1 MKRILSTLLILAMLM
16 PMSVFAANDHLE
28 FTIPAEYFYGNVIPD
43 YVFKVDAPRIDK
55 GEPIHLY
62 MAGEVD
68 VYYCTGP
75 VEIQFNDETPAAIEQ
90 IGGGVSYAKD
100 FSFAP
105 SLMPEEHIPAD
116 DGARH
121 YMLVKEGVYYVSARA
136 SVAGVDAFFV
146 IEDCQ
151 EYKPELKSFSDVS
164 TGRWSHGAIM
174 EMVKLGMFNG
184 TKDPDIYGIGEFSP
198 EGTMSKAQFITVM
211 TRYLYADELSA
222 MGSGKTWF
230 SNAYELAVKKGLIS
244 ESEFDYAKLEK
255 PMTREEMAL
264 IAVRTAEKQGEK
276 AGTLVD
282 TSMLKDYSSIGSY
295 YKDYALK
302 AFSMGLITGYGDVG
316 TFAPDKTLT
325 REQGAM
331 VAYRLVNK
339 DARADVSLLLPMTI
353 HYGEPT
359 PRLAREGDIFIK
371 KDGTKVILKKG
382 PNGILGEGQH
392 VAPDQFLKTKSGEWK
407 TYGYYYDESIDG
419 KLVNSVGWDINRDV
433 YRLNT
438 TTGEGHWSSEW
449 RVLRAAYPEPPAL
462 VWTGNIDELIS
473 DDPHHLYIWDP
484 KLEAW
489 MYNLDMNQIK
499 VGQ

>member
-16 PMSVFAANDHLE
+16 PMSVFAANDHLQ

-43 YVFKVDAPRIDK
+43 YVFKVNAPRIDK

-116 DGARH
+116 DGVRH
-121 YMLVKEGVYYVSARA
+121 YMLVKEGVYYA
-136 SVAGVDAFFV
+136 SCRVMNAGASAFFV

-151 EYKPELKSFSDVS
+151 EYKPELKSFSDVA
-164 TGRWSHGAIM
+164 TGRWSHNAIM

-184 TKDPDIYGIGEFSP
+184 TKDPDMYGIGEFSP

-339 DARADVSLLLPMTI
+339 DSRADVSLLLPMTI

-371 KDGTKVILKKG
+371 QDGTKVVLKKG
-382 PNGILGEGQH
+382 PNGILGEGQC
-392 VAPDQFLKTKSGEWK
+392 VAPDQFLKTKSSDWDRY
-407 TYGYYYDESIDG
+407 TFTYDEAIDG
-419 KLVNSVGWDINRDV
+419 KLTNSIGWNINDDT
-433 YRLNT
+433 YRLNA
-438 TTGEGHWSSEW
+438 TTGEGHWLSEW
-449 RVLRAAYPEPPAL
+449 RILENIYPEPEYNGTKHGEISKDKHNMY
-462 VWTGNIDELIS
+462 VWYQNRETGWFI
-473 DDPHHLYIWDP
+473 
-484 KLEAW
+484 
-489 MYNLDMNQIK
+489 NLAMNQAI
-499 VGQ
+499 VID

>member
-1 MKRILSTLLILAMLM
+1 MKRILSMLLILAMLM
-16 PMSVFAANDHLE
+16 PLSALAANDHLE
-28 FTIPAEYFYGNVIPD
+28 FTIPAEYFYGNAIPD
-43 YVFKVDAPRIDK
+43 YIFKVNAPQIDK
-55 GEPIHLY
+55 GDPIHLY

-68 VYYCTGP
+68 IYYCTGP
-75 VEIQFNDETPAAIEQ
+75 VEIQFYNENPDAAGQ
-90 IGGGVSYAKD
+90 FGGGVMYAKD

-105 SLMPEEHIPAD
+105 SLMPEEVIPPD
-116 DGARH
+116 DGVRH

-151 EYKPELKSFSDVS
+151 EYKPELKSFSDVA

-184 TKDPDIYGIGEFSP
+184 TKDPDMYGISEFSP

-282 TSMLKDYSSIGSY
+282 TSTLKDYSSIGSY
-295 YKDYALK
+295 YKYYALK

-353 HYGEPT
+353 HYGEAT

-371 KDGTKVILKKG
+371 RDGTKVVLKKG
-382 PNGILGEGQH
+382 PNGVLGEGQG
-392 VAPDQFLKTKSGEWK
+392 VAPDQFLKIKSGDWDRYSF
-407 TYGYYYDESIDG
+407 TYDEAIDG

-433 YRLNT
+433 YRLNA
-438 TTGEGHWSSEW
+438 TTGEGHWLSEW
-449 RVLRAAYPEPPAL
+449 RILENAYPEPEYNG
-462 VWTGNIDELIS
+462 TKDGELSKDI
-473 DDPHHLYIWDP
+473 H
-484 KLEAW
+484 K
-489 MYNLDMNQIK
+489 MYFWKQQHEWWYTNLDMNQIK

>member
-16 PMSVFAANDHLE
+16 PMSAFAANDHLQ

-43 YVFKVDAPRIDK
+43 YVFKVNAPRIDK

-62 MAGEVD
+62 LAGEVD

-121 YMLVKEGVYYVSARA
+121 YTLVKEGVYYA
-136 SVAGVDAFFV
+136 SCRVMNAGASAFFV

-151 EYKPELKSFSDVS
+151 EYKPELKSFSDVA

-184 TKDPDIYGIGEFSP
+184 TKDPDMYGIGEFSP

-230 SNAYELAVKKGLIS
+230 SNAYDLAVKKGLIS

-339 DARADVSLLLPMTI
+339 DARADV
-353 HYGEPT
+353 
-359 PRLAREGDIFIK
+359 
-371 KDGTKVILKKG
+371 
-382 PNGILGEGQH
+382 
-392 VAPDQFLKTKSGEWK
+392 
-407 TYGYYYDESIDG
+407 
-419 KLVNSVGWDINRDV
+419 
-433 YRLNT
+433 
-438 TTGEGHWSSEW
+438 
-449 RVLRAAYPEPPAL
+449 
-462 VWTGNIDELIS
+462 
-473 DDPHHLYIWDP
+473 
-484 KLEAW
+484 
-489 MYNLDMNQIK
+489 
-499 VGQ
+499 